1 MKSFIARFSPRFRT
15 RLIWLLI
22 AILVTGLRLLVPPR
36 GMDDKGFIAIID
48 SSISVIFW
56 LFIMSLAAGLGL
68 LLLRLFSLPN
78 LTPSER
84 LAIGFA
90 LGIGILSYTLLAAGF
105 LRVLGL
111 TTILALIAISSLVA
125 GPEALE
131 ACRIARRS
139 AKDTFTWL
147 SNSSFLHVCFLVLV
161 LSIAILV
168 FIHTLSPP
176 WDYDGLMYH
185 LPGPQQYLEHNA
197 VVPDT
202 DNWHANDPFTWEMVS
217 TIGLA
222 FGDDIF
228 AKLLHFS
235 AGWLY
240 VIAAALFAKRW
251 LSPDDTVLSAGVL
264 LTIPTLPMWAAF
276 AYIDLGWA
284 AFEFLALFVAM
295 IGWKQKQRRY
305 YIVAGLF
312 SGLAMGSKY
321 LGLIGFAVLGAF
333 IAVAHLRDG
342 WKTFLRSTL
351 AFGLPA
357 IAVASPWFIKNWIWL
372 GNPVYPLYF
381 GGPGWDATR
390 LSNYMGYLKSFG
402 AGHSLVDYLLLP
414 WNIYVKHAQFGT
426 MMNELD
432 IPSVLF
438 PLLIF
443 YPLIRKKKNVIT
455 ISLLL
460 AGIQFVL
467 WTFGSQQTRFLLP
480 IFPILAIGTAF
491 VANRILAGVR
501 SRIPWKVYLPS
512 LTIGLMALTLF
523 YQIVIIFGFSPQL
536 PVIGLESRAEF
547 LSRIVRDFPA
557 TYFINN
563 NLPQTSRVLFIGNGR
578 AYYCPELCVP
588 DPDHFR
594 WAREI
599 SDAAEREELT
609 SWFSEQG
616 FTHLLYNIED
626 LDFLLQHDQQEVTRR
641 AILALKDWG
650 SQGCL
655 DSIYEDEWASVL
667 EVTCQ

>member
-1 MKSFIARFSPRFRT
+1 MDDKG
-15 RLIWLLI
+15 LI
-22 AILVTGLRLLVPPR
+22 AIL
-36 GMDDKGFIAIID
+36 D

-68 LLLRLFSLPN
+68 LLLRAFSLQN
-78 LTPSER
+78 LTPPER
-84 LAIGFA
+84 LAFGFA

-105 LRVLGL
+105 LHALGL
-111 TTILALIAISSLVA
+111 TTIMALIAIASLVV

-139 AKDTFTWL
+139 VKDTFSWL
-147 SNSSFLHVCFLVLV
+147 LNSSILHICFLILV
-161 LSIAILV
+161 ILIAILV

-185 LPGPQQYLEHNA
+185 LPGPRLYLEHNA

-240 VIAAALFAKRW
+240 AIAAALFAKRW
-251 LSPDDTVLSAGVL
+251 LSPDDSVLSAGVL
-264 LTIPTLPMWAAF
+264 LTVPTLPMWAAF

-284 AFEFLALFVAM
+284 AFEFLALFVVM
-295 IGWKQKQRRY
+295 IGWKEKQPRY
-305 YIVAGLF
+305 YIIAGLF

-321 LGLIGFAVLGAF
+321 LGLMGFAVLGAF
-333 IAVAHLRDG
+333 IAVTHVRDG
-342 WKTFLRSTL
+342 WKTFLRNTL
-351 AFGLPA
+351 AFGIPA
-357 IAVASPWFIKNWIWL
+357 VLVASPWFIKNWIWL
-372 GNPVYPLYF
+372 GNPVYPLFF
-381 GGPGWDATR
+381 GGPGWDVTR

-402 AGHSLVDYLLLP
+402 TGHSLVDYLLVP

-443 YPLIRKKKNVIT
+443 YPFIRKKKNVIT

-460 AGIQFVL
+460 AGVQFVL

-480 IFPILAIGTAF
+480 IFPTLAIGTAF

-501 SRIPWKVYLPS
+501 SRIPWKAFFPS
-512 LTIGLMALTLF
+512 LTIALMVLTLF
-523 YQIVIIFGFSPQL
+523 YQIVIVLGFSPQL
-536 PVIGLESRAEF
+536 PVIGLETRAEF

-563 NLPQTSRVLFIGNGR
+563 NLPPTSSVLFIGNGR
-578 AYYCPELCVP
+578 AYYCPERCVP

-599 SDAAEREELT
+599 SDAAEAEGLA

-626 LDFLLQHDQQEVTRR
+626 LDFLLQHDQQEVTYH
-641 AILALKDWG
+641 AILALQDWR
-650 SQGCL
+650 SEGCL
-655 DSIYEDEWASVL
+655 ETIYEDEWASVL